1 MKPRRGFSL
10 REVMVATTIMGIAV
24 VTLLSGLSN
33 SVRNA
38 SRLTDYDRAA
48 LLARARMDTLLSDPK
63 LPQNAVIE
71 EAIDPASLGGAE
83 GGWRARVTPFDTG
96 PQARPLAPCLERIE
110 LEIWWRAGNR
120 TRTFSLDG
128 FRRGVIAP

>member
-10 REVMVATTIMGIAV
+10 LEVMVATTIMGIAV

-48 LLARARMDTLLSDPK
+48 LLARARMDTLLTDPK
-63 LPQNAVIE
+63 LPQNTVIE

-83 GGWRARVTPFDTG
+83 GGWRARVTPFDVG
-96 PQARPLAPCLERIE
+96 PAPRPLAPCLERIE
-110 LEIWWRAGNR
+110 LEIWWKAGNR
-120 TRTFSLDG
+120 TRSFTLDG